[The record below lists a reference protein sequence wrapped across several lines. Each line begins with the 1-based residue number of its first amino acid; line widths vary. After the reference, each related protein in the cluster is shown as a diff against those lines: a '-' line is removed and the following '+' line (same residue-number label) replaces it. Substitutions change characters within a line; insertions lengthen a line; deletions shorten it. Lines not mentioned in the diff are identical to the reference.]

1 MRKNTVFLILMLFV
15 VLGSQA
21 RQNASERCRVIIST
35 DIGGTDPD
43 DNQSVA
49 HLLMYSN
56 EIDLEGLISSPSF
69 GDGSTSELFRMIDVY
84 EKDLPQLSKHVE
96 GLMKPKA
103 LRRLVK
109 QGRMSEAPACGYGEP
124 TEGSRWIVQQ
134 ARRKDSRPLYILVW
148 GCLEDVAQAL
158 HDAPDI
164 ASKLRIHWIGGPN
177 KKWGVN
183 SYCYII
189 EHFPNLWMIENN
201 TTYRAFIYDSKDKGQ
216 WDMGYY
222 DKFIRDAGH
231 LGRDF
236 AAYYKGNPKLGDTPS
251 LLYVMSSAY
260 GRLHGKNSDPTNPE
274 QLSWAGRFVRCER
287 TPRRIFHGAT
297 TAKDTAQICSIIEWQ
312 LRGPVRDD
320 IAVDSAC
327 ITLDIRKQKWNGYYK
342 GNGLYVLRHST
353 YYTGVL
359 PYTITSTV
367 EGFAPI
373 TGEITVVNT
382 WDVKPNAADYQVGS
396 QWWTDSYA
404 PVDYWHNCA
413 GANTQRQ
420 VRQEIMQDWAERWS
434 WLKE

>member
-1 MRKNTVFLILMLFV
+1 MDF
-15 VLGSQA
+15 
-21 RQNASERCRVIIST
+21 
-35 DIGGTDPD
+35 
-43 DNQSVA
+43 
-49 HLLMYSN
+49 
-56 EIDLEGLISSPSF
+56 
-69 GDGSTSELFRMIDVY
+69 
-84 EKDLPQLSKHVE
+84 
-96 GLMKPKA
+96 
-103 LRRLVK
+103 
-109 QGRMSEAPACGYGEP
+109 
-124 TEGSRWIVQQ
+124 QQ

-274 QLSWAGRFVRCER
+274 QQSWAGRFVRCER
-287 TPRRIFHGAT
+287 SPRRIFHGAT
-297 TAKDTAQICSIIEWQ
+297 TAKDTAQICGIIEWQ

-320 IAVDSAC
+320 IAIDSAC

-359 PYTITSTV
+359 PYTITSTI

-373 TGEITVVNT
+373 AGEITVVNT
-382 WDVKPNAADYQVGS
+382 WDVKPSTADYQVGS

-404 PVDYWHNCA
+404 PSDYWHECA

>member
-1 MRKNTVFLILMLFV
+1 
-15 VLGSQA
+15 
-21 RQNASERCRVIIST
+21 
-35 DIGGTDPD
+35 
-43 DNQSVA
+43 
-49 HLLMYSN
+49 
-56 EIDLEGLISSPSF
+56 
-69 GDGSTSELFRMIDVY
+69 
-84 EKDLPQLSKHVE
+84 
-96 GLMKPKA
+96 
-103 LRRLVK
+103 
-109 QGRMSEAPACGYGEP
+109 
-124 TEGSRWIVQQ
+124 
-134 ARRKDSRPLYILVW
+134 
-148 GCLEDVAQAL
+148 
-158 HDAPDI
+158 
-164 ASKLRIHWIGGPN
+164 
-177 KKWGVN
+177 
-183 SYCYII
+183 
-189 EHFPNLWMIENN
+189 
-201 TTYRAFIYDSKDKGQ
+201 
-216 WDMGYY
+216 
-222 DKFIRDAGH
+222 
-231 LGRDF
+231 
-236 AAYYKGNPKLGDTPS
+236 
-251 LLYVMSSAY
+251 MSSAY